1 MAAARYSSDVLQ
13 MFYGSIP
20 EEKNLNLPK
29 TLKPKYVVPYDRFL
43 ISQNNFQDWLCVWRM
58 TISEENPNNKDL
70 FVFARETKEKF
81 TDLVE
86 NEIQKL
92 KSVKVS
98 FGLQVEFSIERDGET
113 QYMEHYFRENEPH
126 VFNRNNED
134 QIKKEFDR
142 FVERIKGEIDSWS
155 ERGSGWV
162 LKRIMVAYVNVA
174 TLISHRALE
183 HIYLFQKIW
192 QKRKQ

>member
-20 EEKNLNLPK
+20 EEKNINLPQ
-29 TLKPKYVVPYDRFL
+29 TLKPDYVVPYDRFL
-43 ISQNNFQDWLCVWRM
+43 ISQNNFQDWLRIWRM
-58 TISEENPNNKDL
+58 AVSEENPNNRDL

-98 FGLQVEFSIERDGET
+98 FGLQVEFSIERDGGT

-126 VFNRNNED
+126 VFNRNDED
-134 QIKKEFDR
+134 QIKTEFDG
-142 FVERIKGEIDSWS
+142 FVERIKGEIESWS

-162 LKRIMVAYVNVA
+162 LERI
-174 TLISHRALE
+174 I
-183 HIYLFQKIW
+183 
-192 QKRKQ
+192 